1 MLMIRNFIL
10 VTIRNIKRNPFYS
23 ILNIFGLAVGL
34 TATFFIILFI
44 KDEIGYDQHTPAYK
58 RIYRLES
65 HFTINSKD
73 DLFAISQLPLGPTLK
88 DEFPEVEEYVRFF
101 YPGTMYFRYGEK
113 EFKEDSV
120 WLADSTVFKVFEYS
134 LENGNPHSALAR
146 PYTMVISGSLARK
159 IFGDEDPM
167 GKILVTMEGD
177 QAEITGVFK
186 DLPGNCHLR
195 YNALLSTSTLAKRI
209 GPERFNDR
217 SSGSFWN
224 INCFTYVRLKDK
236 VDIRS
241 ILDKSEDFYNR
252 HMKDIGDRINGHFRL
267 MAKPLART
275 HHYSSDLQY
284 DQPNGNF
291 LYVWLFAAVAF
302 FILLVAC
309 INYMNMATAR
319 SFNRSKEVGLRKMAG
334 AQCSALMNQ
343 FLSESI
349 FFSILAFLIS
359 LVLVKLLLPYFNQ
372 ITGKNIPFQVIFS
385 GGSFLMMLVLTFL
398 TGIISG
404 SYPAFYLS
412 SFQPALVIK
421 GRMDSS
427 GGNGTLRRIL
437 VVFQFFISALMI
449 TVTFLLLKQ
458 LNYMQK
464 GDLGFEPENLMV
476 MTIRDTTF
484 ANNIKS
490 FQNELMQN
498 PAIEATFR
506 SDANPFSLMGIRV
519 MKAEGEKGAMVERAV
534 NNYFIDYDYIP
545 SMGITMIEGRN
556 YDRNMTTDK
565 DKAYILNETAARKFG
580 WIDSAGASTKNYS
593 SAIGRKFFPGV
604 SLDTTVENYGFV
616 IGIMKD
622 FHYKGM
628 QNEIEPLVLLITDDP
643 RRTPLLNIRLK
654 KRKEQEAITFID
666 QKRKEFGD
674 KYPFDYQFMDNMIAE
689 AYKGEKRM
697 GMLLLS
703 FTILIIF
710 LAILGLLG
718 LASFLTQQRTREIAL
733 RKVVG
738 ADPSDVLLLFAREFS
753 KWVLVANLLALP
765 VAWYLLGKWLQN
777 FRYHVQPEAWIFI
790 FTLFVI
796 FTVALFTVSFHVL
809 RASRTNPAEALKYE

>member
-1 MLMIRNFIL
+1 MIRNFIL

-44 KDEIGYDQHTPAYK
+44 KDEIGYDKHSPAYK

-65 HFTINSKD
+65 HFTINNKD

-101 YPGTMYFRYGEK
+101 YPGTMYFRYGDK

-120 WLADSTVFKVFEYS
+120 WLADSTVFRVFEYP
-134 LENGNPHSALAR
+134 LEKGNPQTALAR
-146 PYTMVISGSLARK
+146 PYTMVISGSLARRM
-159 IFGDEDPM
+159 FGDEDPM

-195 YNALLSTSTLAKRI
+195 YNALLSTSTIAKRI

-224 INCFTYVRLKDK
+224 INCFTYILLKDK
-236 VDIRS
+236 ADIRS

-252 HMKDIGDRINGHFRL
+252 HMKDIGDRINGHFML

-291 LYVWLFAAVAF
+291 MYVWLFAAVAF

-334 AQCSALMNQ
+334 AQRSALMNQ
-343 FLSESI
+343 FLSESV
-349 FFSILAFLIS
+349 FFAILAFLIS
-359 LVLVKLLLPYFNQ
+359 LVLVKLLMPYFNQ
-372 ITGKNIPFQVIFS
+372 IAGKNISYGVIFS
-385 GGSFLMMLVLTFL
+385 EGSFLIMLVLTFL

-427 GGNGTLRRIL
+427 GGNGILRRIL

-449 TVTFLLLKQ
+449 TATFVLLKQ

-464 GDLGFEPENLMV
+464 GDLGFNPENLMV
-476 MTIRDTTF
+476 MTVRDTTF
-484 ANNIKS
+484 ANNLKS

-506 SDANPFSLMGIRV
+506 SDANPFSMMGIRV
-519 MKAEGEKGAMVERAV
+519 MKAEGENGAMIERAV
-534 NNYFIDYDYIP
+534 NNYFIDYDYITG
-545 SMGITMIEGRN
+545 MGITIIEGRN
-556 YDRNMTTDK
+556 YDRNMATDK

-604 SLDTTVENYGFV
+604 SLDTTAENYGFV

-628 QNEIEPLVLLITDDP
+628 QNEIEPLVLLLTDDP

-654 KRKEQEAITFID
+654 KGKEQEAIAFID

-703 FTILIIF
+703 FTILTIF

-718 LASFLTQQRTREIAL
+718 LASFLTQQRTREVAL

-738 ADPSDVLLLFAREFS
+738 ADSSDVLLLFAKEFS
-753 KWVLVANLLALP
+753 KWVLIANLLALP

-777 FRYHVQPEAWIFI
+777 FRYHIQPEAGIFI
-790 FTLFVI
+790 LTLFV
-796 FTVALFTVSFHVL
+796 TLAVALLTVSFHVL